1 MKKKQIEKNF
11 SNGVLQLNNRLY
23 KEAIASF
30 SQCIFL
36 GQKVPEVYSN
46 RGIAYYEAGLYSE
59 SIEDYRQAI
68 QLNSNYVEAYCNLG
82 VTLNHLKR
90 YKEASIE
97 LKRAISLRPSFPT
110 AYINLG
116 ISFQNL
122 SLFDEALR
130 QYDFA
135 LQLNPNN
142 EIAHMQRGITLLS
155 LKKYIEAFDSYD
167 KAISLNPDYVEAYL
181 NAGLA
186 FMIVN
191 NPKEA
196 LAVYNQAILVDPNIA
211 RTYGLKADA
220 LNELNNIEES
230 VECLYK
236 ALKIDSDLNGALGF
250 LLLRKSTL
258 YDWHDYE
265 NLINHLKDKIK
276 RNLFVA
282 MPFACFSLLDSPD
295 LLKKLA
301 VLDSSK
307 RSQIAPLKKNTHH
320 KKIRLG
326 FYSSDFHNHPIAHL
340 ATEFF
345 ERIDRSKFEVIAFYF
360 GRANNQ
366 DPYKARL
373 TKAFDKFIDAKEL
386 NDIGV
391 VRSSREHEI
400 DIAIDLNGL
409 TSDCRTEIFA
419 LRAAPIQ
426 LQWLGF
432 LGTMGAE
439 FIDYIFADKILIPEE
454 ERAHYSEKIV
464 YLPHYQPNNN
474 NREISTREF
483 IRSDFG
489 LSDDQFVFCCFNGA
503 YKISPHIFNIWMNIL
518 KGSPKSVL
526 WIAEENETAKLN
538 IKNEALARGVE
549 PSRIVFA
556 NKIPLPEYMAR
567 FRLADIFL
575 DTYPYSAGTV
585 ASDALRMGLPLIAL
599 QGRTFSSRMSS
610 SLLHSVNMPELVTKS
625 SAQYEALAI
634 DLYNDHGKYD
644 MVKRKM
650 QSELLKSPLF
660 DIESTTKS
668 IEMAFEIIYERSQ
681 SNKPIEHIFLDG

>member
-1 MKKKQIEKNF
+1 MKKNQIEKNF
-11 SNGVLQLNNRLY
+11 NNGVLQLSNRLY
-23 KEAIASF
+23 KKAIASF
-30 SQCIFL
+30 SECISL

-46 RGIAYYEAGLYSE
+46 RGIAYYEAGLYVE
-59 SIEDYRQAI
+59 SIEDYRKAI

-82 VTLNHLKR
+82 VTLNQLKR
-90 YKEASIE
+90 FKDASIE
-97 LKRAISLRPSFPT
+97 LKKAISLRPTFPT

-142 EIAHMQRGITLLS
+142 EIAHMQRGITFLS
-155 LKKYIEAFDSYD
+155 LKKYIEAFDSFD
-167 KAISLNPDYVEAYL
+167 KAISLKPDYIEAYL
-181 NAGLA
+181 NAGVT
-186 FMIVN
+186 FMVVR

-196 LAVYNQAILVDPNIA
+196 LAIFNQAIQIDPKIA
-211 RTYGLKADA
+211 RLHKLKSNV
-220 LNELNNIEES
+220 LNELQQYEASMES
-230 VECLYK
+230 LSE
-236 ALKIDSDLNGALGF
+236 ALKIDVNIDWGLGDLLH
-250 LLLRKSTL
+250 RKNMRCNWQD
-258 YDWHDYE
+258 YDE
-265 NLINHLKDKIK
+265 SLSQLEDKIK
-276 RNLFVA
+276 KNLLVTSSFIGLSV
-282 MPFACFSLLDSPD
+282 FDKPD
-295 LLKKLA
+295 LLKKIA
-301 VLDSSK
+301 TLDTSVYP
-307 RSQIAPLKKNTHH
+307 QIDPLQKNAHH

-326 FYSSDFHNHPIAHL
+326 FYSSDFHNHPITHL
-340 ATEFF
+340 TTEFF
-345 ERIDRSKFEVIAFYF
+345 ETINRSRFEVTAFYF
-360 GRANNQ
+360 GPAKNQ

-373 TKAFDKFIDAKEL
+373 IKVFDRFIDAIEL
-386 NDIGV
+386 NSLDV
-391 VRSSREHEI
+391 LRRSRELEI
-400 DIAIDLNGL
+400 DIAIDLSGL
-409 TSDCRTEIFA
+409 TNEARTEIFA
-419 LRAAPIQ
+419 LRVAPIQ

-556 NKIPLPEYMAR
+556 NKIPLPGYMAR
-567 FRLADIFL
+567 FRFADIFL

-610 SLLHSVNMPELVTKS
+610 SLLHSINMPELVTKS

>member
-1 MKKKQIEKNF
+1 MKKNQIEKNF
-11 SNGVLQLNNRLY
+11 NNGVLQLSNRLY
-23 KEAIASF
+23 KKAIASF
-30 SQCIFL
+30 SECISL

-46 RGIAYYEAGLYSE
+46 RGIAYYEAGLYVE
-59 SIEDYRQAI
+59 SIEDYRKAI

-82 VTLNHLKR
+82 VTLNQLKR
-90 YKEASIE
+90 FKDASIE
-97 LKRAISLRPSFPT
+97 LKKAISLRPTFPT

-142 EIAHMQRGITLLS
+142 EIAHMQRGITFLS
-155 LKKYIEAFDSYD
+155 LKKYIEAFDSFD
-167 KAISLNPDYVEAYL
+167 KAISLKPDYIEAYL
-181 NAGLA
+181 NAGIA
-186 FMIVN
+186 FMVVKN
-191 NPKEA
+191 LKEA
-196 LAVYNQAILVDPNIA
+196 LAIFNQAIQIDPKIA
-211 RTYGLKADA
+211 RLHKLKSNM
-220 LNELNNIEES
+220 LYELQEYEASMES
-230 VECLYK
+230 LTE
-236 ALKIDSDLNGALGF
+236 ALKIDVNIDWGLGD
-250 LLLRKSTL
+250 LLLRKNMRCNRQD
-258 YDWHDYE
+258 YDE
-265 NLINHLKDKIK
+265 SLNQLEDKIK
-276 RNLFVA
+276 KNLLVTEGFVGL
-282 MPFACFSLLDSPD
+282 SLFDKPD
-295 LLKKLA
+295 LLKKIATLG
-301 VLDSSK
+301 SSLQPQ
-307 RSQIAPLKKNTHH
+307 RGPLQKNAYH

-326 FYSSDFHNHPIAHL
+326 FYSSDFHNHPIAQL
-340 ATEFF
+340 TSEFF
-345 ERIDRSKFEVIAFYF
+345 ETINRSRFEVTGFYF
-360 GRANNQ
+360 GSANDQ

-373 TKAFDKFIDAKEL
+373 IKAFDRFIDAREV
-386 NDIGV
+386 NNQDV
-391 VRSSREHEI
+391 VGISRELEI

-409 TSDCRTEIFA
+409 TSELRTEIFA

-426 LQWLGF
+426 VQWLGF

-464 YLPHYQPNNN
+464 YLPHYQPNDS
-474 NREISTREF
+474 NREISTKEF

-489 LSDDQFVFCCFNGA
+489 LSDDQFVFCCFNSA
-503 YKISPHIFNIWMNIL
+503 YKITPHIFNSWMNIL

-526 WIAEENETAKLN
+526 WIAEEDEIAKLN

-556 NKIPLPEYMAR
+556 NKIPLPEYLAR
-567 FRLADIFL
+567 FRIADIFL

-585 ASDALRMGLPLIAL
+585 ASDALRMGLPLIVL
-599 QGRTFSSRMSS
+599 QGRTFASRMSS
-610 SLLHSVNMPELVTKS
+610 SLLHSINMPELVTKS

-634 DLYNDHGKYD
+634 DLYNDHGKYNR
-644 MVKRKM
+644 VKRKM

-660 DIESTTKS
+660 DIERTTKS
-668 IEMAFEIIYERSQ
+668 IEMTFEIIYDRSQ